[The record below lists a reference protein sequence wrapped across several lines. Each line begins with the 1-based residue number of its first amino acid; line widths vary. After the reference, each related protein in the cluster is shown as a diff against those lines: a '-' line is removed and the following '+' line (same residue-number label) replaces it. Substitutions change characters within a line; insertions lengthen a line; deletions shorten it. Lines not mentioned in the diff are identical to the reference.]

1 MSILEIKNLSHMYDD
16 KVLFKGASLSVNNG
30 EHAGIVGLNGA
41 GKSTFISILAGELMQ
56 DEGEVNWLS
65 GIKREYL
72 DQHADID
79 RNLTVME
86 YLSGAFAELHKLNAR
101 MEEYYALMADSDPD
115 ETEKLINKANNILD
129 KLTMAGYFELDGK
142 IKKTAAG
149 LGIDAFGYDTVIST
163 LSGGQRAKL
172 MLAKLLLAEPDMMLL
187 DEPTNFLDIEHVEW
201 LAEFLSSSPK
211 TFLVISHDT
220 EFLDKVCKCIIN
232 IENGEIKKYGG
243 NYTQFL
249 AQREQNAKQYEEN
262 YIRQQRERE
271 KLEDYIR
278 RNSAR
283 AATAGMANARKKQ
296 LDKMEIMR
304 PPSVIYDAEFSF
316 PLEPLHTKEL
326 LKLNELSIGYT
337 EPLLPPISFT
347 LSSEDKLWIRGTNG
361 IGKTTLIKTVMGL
374 IRAKGGEYDF
384 HPAVKISYLEQDS
397 AINDRS
403 ESPVAYISNL
413 FPRLNLKDVRAALAR
428 VGIKNELASR
438 RLCDMSGGEQ
448 VRVRLCA
455 LCQQKSNI
463 LILDEPTNHLDV
475 RAKESLKKAL
485 IEYKGAIL
493 LVSHEKDFAGA
504 VCSRIFDCKNRE
516 NR

>member
-56 DEGEVNWLS
+56 DSGEVNWLN

-79 RNLTVME
+79 RSLTVFE
-86 YLSGAFAELHKLNAR
+86 YLSGAFAELHSLNKR
-101 MEEYYALMADSDPD
+101 MEEYYTLMETAEPE
-115 ETEKLINKANNILD
+115 ETEKLILKANNILD
-129 KLTMAGYFELDGK
+129 KLTASGYFELESR

-149 LGIDAFGYDTVIST
+149 LGIDAFGYDTVIGT

-172 MLAKLLLAEPDMMLL
+172 MLAKLLLSEPDMMLL
-187 DEPTNFLDIEHVEW
+187 DEPTNFLDIEHIEW
-201 LAEFLSSSPK
+201 LSEFLSNSPK

-249 AQREQNAKQYEEN
+249 AQREQNAKQYEES

-278 RNSAR
+278 RNGAR
-283 AATAGMANARKKQ
+283 VATAGMANAKKKQ
-296 LDKMEIMR
+296 LDKMEILR
-304 PPSVIYDAEFSF
+304 PPAVVYDAEFAF
-316 PLEPLHTKEL
+316 PLVPLHTKEL
-326 LKLNELSIGYT
+326 LTVKDLLIGYD

-347 LSSEDKLWIRGTNG
+347 LSSEDKLWLRGTNG
-361 IGKTTLIKTVMGL
+361 IGKTTFVKTLMGL
-374 IRAKGGEYDF
+374 LRPKGGEFAF
-384 HPAVKISYLEQDS
+384 HSAVKTGYLEQDS
-397 AINDRS
+397 AINECT
-403 ESPVAYISNL
+403 ESPVAYIGER
-413 FPRLNLKDVRAALAR
+413 FVKLNLKDVRAALAR

-455 LCQQKSNI
+455 LCQRVSNI

-475 RAKESLKKAL
+475 RAKEALKKAL
-485 IEYKGAIL
+485 IDYKGAVL
-493 LVSHEKDFAGA
+493 LVSHEKDFAGDI
-504 VCSRIFDCKNRE
+504 CSRVFDCRV
-516 NR
+516 